1 MSSDLYW
8 FVISPISAVFTVAI
22 AFAFADGIW
31 RLLLLG
37 IAVVE
42 ALPLLLL
49 LLGYALSSVV
59 ADDVH

>member
-1 MSSDLYW
+1 MGSDLYW
-8 FVISPISAVFTVAI
+8 FVISPISSVVTAAI

-31 RLLLLG
+31 RLPLLG

-49 LLGYALSSVV
+49 LLGYALTSVV